1 MKVSVSL
8 PLSFER
14 LGIPLPSDI
23 SAPFRISKL
32 NVYEVIPMK
41 GKKFYPSITP
51 PLAIFIAIL
60 MLPGTLAASAPTEAV
75 LHHFGTGTD
84 GAAPYG
90 RVISDAAGNLYGT
103 TAFGGTSGAAI
114 VFGVTNPE
122 EPAGWPETML
132 YSFSGGSQ
140 G

>member
-51 PLAIFIAIL
+51 PLAIFIAIM

-75 LHHFGTGTD
+75 LHHFCTGTD
-84 GAAPYG
+84 AAPPY
-90 RVISDAAGNLYGT
+90 RPVISDPAGDRYGT
-103 TAFGGTSGAAI
+103 TALGRT
-114 VFGVTNPE
+114 P
-122 EPAGWPETML
+122 
-132 YSFSGGSQ
+132 
-140 G
+140 